1 MNLIDSFSTIDFMFK
16 QSIRLAILT
25 LFLGV
30 FSAAA
35 QTSRIY
41 SISPNQVQTSAT
53 AFPLVVRGA
62 NFSKNSVVQ
71 IGGVNLETYFVSWNK
86 LRAVVPSNLS
96 ATAGNFNV
104 RVVKNGRVSN
114 SVNLG
119 VSNSPVGNY
128 DWTALTAKLQS
139 YISNQTPLPD
149 NAVRGMTFML
159 ARHGKIIYA
168 QAFGNQTLDSVLP
181 IASSTKM
188 PSMLAI
194 MTLVDEGVLNL
205 DAPISNYLQGYAT
218 VPADKANITL
228 RMLMNH
234 TSGLPQPTCLS
245 DDAVTL
251 RQCVQQILNAPLGFT
266 PGSQFS
272 YGGGSMHVAGGIAEA
287 VTGQTWNQFFANRL
301 AAPLGLTR
309 FTYGATPNPRIA
321 GGAFSDVGDYMRILQ
336 TFLAS
341 GVYTNTRIL
350 SVRGYDEMK
359 TDQKRDLPVANS
371 PGGNI
376 LTGYSY
382 GWWHS
387 AASYLQS
394 QPAPQTVGLE
404 LSDQGAFGCTPW
416 IDLEHNY
423 AAIILIQRTTVNG
436 TIIWNGIRPLIIEQ
450 MQNNP

>member
-1 MNLIDSFSTIDFMFK
+1 MFMLKKKTWLTILLIFF
-16 QSIRLAILT
+16 LALA
-25 LFLGV
+25 V
-30 FSAAA
+30 SAQNA
-35 QTSRIY
+35 RIY
-41 SISPNQVQTSAT
+41 SITPNQVQTGAA
-53 AFPLVVRGA
+53 AFPVVVRGA

-71 IGGVNLETYFVSWNK
+71 IGGVNLETIFVSWNK
-86 LRAVVPSNLS
+86 LRAVVPSNL
-96 ATAGNFNV
+96 TVNNGNFSLKV
-104 RVVKNGRVSN
+104 FKNGRASN
-114 SVNLG
+114 SVNFA
-119 VSNSPVGNY
+119 VSASPVGNY

-139 YISNQTPLPD
+139 FISNEVPLPSD
-149 NAVRGMTFML
+149 SVRGLTFML
-159 ARHGKIIYA
+159 SRHGKIIYA
-168 QAFGNQTLDSVLP
+168 NSFGNQTLDSVLP

-205 DAPISNYLQGYAT
+205 DAPISNYLQGYAA
-218 VPADKANITL
+218 VPADKSAITL

-234 TSGLPQPTCLS
+234 TSGLPQPVCLN
-245 DDAVTL
+245 DDTVTL
-251 RQCVQQILNAPLGFT
+251 QQCTQQILNAPLAFT
-266 PGSQFS
+266 PGTRFS

-287 VTGQTWNQFFANRL
+287 VSGQNWNQFFATRI

-309 FTYGATPNPRIA
+309 FTYGATANPRIA
-321 GGAFSDVGDYMRILQ
+321 GGASSDVGDYTRIMQ

-341 GVYTNTRIL
+341 GVFGNTRIF
-350 SVRGYDEMK
+350 SPKIYFEMQ

-382 GWWHS
+382 GWWHT

-394 QPAPQTVGLE
+394 QPPPTTIGPE

-416 IDLEHNY
+416 IDLEHNFT
-423 AAIILIQRTTVNG
+423 AIILIQKTTAAG
-436 TIIWNGIRPLIIEQ
+436 TNIWNEIRPLIIQQ